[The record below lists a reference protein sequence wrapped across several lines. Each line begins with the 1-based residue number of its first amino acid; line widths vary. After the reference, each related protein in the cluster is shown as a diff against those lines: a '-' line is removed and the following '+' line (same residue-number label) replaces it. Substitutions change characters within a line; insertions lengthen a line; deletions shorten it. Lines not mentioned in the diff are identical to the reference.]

1 LIILKSPEEIAKIAR
16 AGKVVAEILELM
28 LEEVKP
34 GARTSHLD
42 LVAEEHIRSRKGIP
56 TFLGYNGFPK
66 SICTSI
72 NDVVVHGIP
81 DSTQLQ
87 EGDIIGI
94 DVGVTMDGYVADAAR
109 TYTVGKVNEQARRLM
124 QVTEK
129 SLTAGIEMCRT
140 GKHLTDISH
149 AVQTV
154 VEDAGFSVV
163 VQFVGHGIGK
173 QMHEE
178 PQIPNFGPPGRG
190 PKLTD
195 GMVFAIEPMVNAGT
209 YEVEVMEDGWT
220 VRTRDRK
227 LSAHWEHTV
236 ALTPEGARILTLL

>member
-1 LIILKSPEEIAKIAR
+1 MIILKSPEEMAKIAR

-66 SICTSI
+66 SICASI

-109 TYTVGKVNEQARRLM
+109 TYTVGNVNEQARRLM

-190 PKLTD
+190 PKLEE

-209 YEVEVMEDGWT
+209 YEVEVMEDG
-220 VRTRDRK
+220 
-227 LSAHWEHTV
+227 
-236 ALTPEGARILTLL
+236 

>member
-1 LIILKSPEEIAKIAR
+1 MIILKSPDEIAKIAR

-34 GARTSHLD
+34 GIRTSHLD
-42 LVAEEHIRSRKGIP
+42 LVAEEHIRSRKGVP
-56 TFLGYNGFPK
+56 AFLGYNGFPK

-81 DSTQLQ
+81 DETTLK

-94 DVGVTMDGYVADAAR
+94 DVGVVREGYVADAAR
-109 TYTVGKVNEQARRLM
+109 TYAVGEINEQARRLM

-129 SLTAGIEMCRT
+129 SLTAGIAMCVA

-149 AVQTV
+149 AIQTV
-154 VEDAGFSVV
+154 VEDNGYSVV
-163 VQFVGHGIGK
+163 VQFVGHGIGT

-190 PKLTD
+190 PRLEE

-209 YEVEVMEDGWT
+209 YEVEVMQDGWT
-220 VRTRDRK
+220 VRTKDRK
-227 LSAHWEHTV
+227 LSSHWEHTV
-236 ALTPEGARILTLL
+236 ALTAEGARILTLP

>member
-1 LIILKSPEEIAKIAR
+1 MIVLKSADEIAKMAKGGR
-16 AGKVVAEILELM
+16 VVAEILELM
-28 LEEVKP
+28 LEEIRP
-34 GARTSHLD
+34 GVRTRHLD
-42 LVAEEHIRSRKGIP
+42 LVAEEHIRSRGGIP
-56 TFLGYNGFPK
+56 AFLGYNGFPK

-81 DSTQLQ
+81 DETAVK

-94 DVGVTMDGYVADAAR
+94 DVGVVMDGYVADAAR
-109 TYTVGKVNEQARRLM
+109 TYAVGKVNEQAKRLM
-124 QVTEK
+124 QVTEN
-129 SLTAGIEMCRT
+129 SLAAGVEMCVK

-149 AVQTV
+149 AIQTV
-154 VEDAGFSVV
+154 VEDAGFSIV

-190 PKLTD
+190 PKLEE

-220 VRTRDRK
+220 VRTKDRK

-236 ALTPEGARILTLL
+236 ALTSEGPRILTLP